1 MGKKDSNGLTK
12 TKSSKSSKSG
22 KEKSLLQKEHE
33 DDVHE
38 ALLCVLQSKRIPK
51 EQLLKMAMYGG
62 IENHVVST
70 LEKVRGCDTNA
81 DADLDDEND
90 DDECKND
97 SSTTTKKK
105 KKKRDDFYDPSILA
119 SPSVTPADNETSIAD
134 DIERDKLL
142 FQEVIDLAR
151 GGIGGQYA

>member
-1 MGKKDSNGLTK
+1 MGTTAAKKDSNGLTK
-12 TKSSKSSKSG
+12 TKSSKGKSSKSKG
-22 KEKSLLQKEHE
+22 KSLLQKEHE

-81 DADLDDEND
+81 DADPDDENDD

-97 SSTTTKKK
+97 SSTTKKTKKK
-105 KKKRDDFYDPSILA
+105 KKKKKDDFYDPSIL
-119 SPSVTPADNETSIAD
+119 
-134 DIERDKLL
+134 
-142 FQEVIDLAR
+142 
-151 GGIGGQYA
+151 